1 MKEYI
6 SRKNKQG
13 NTTFTLPIIL
23 VIAMIFIV
31 LIGTYIISLITP
43 FIWYEKLNSISQK
56 YMFVIEKY
64 GYLTDL
70 EKSNLVNDLKND
82 GFNISYIEIIAP
94 NVKKNYGELI
104 EFKIN
109 YKLIQKNPTISN
121 GVIINAQ
128 KDINIS
134 IKKYSYS
141 KI

>member
-6 SRKNKQG
+6 SRKNKKG

-104 EFKIN
+104 EFKIK
-109 YKLIQKNPTISN
+109 YKVIQKNPTISN
-121 GVIINAQ
+121 GVIRNTQ
-128 KDINIS
+128 KDINMS